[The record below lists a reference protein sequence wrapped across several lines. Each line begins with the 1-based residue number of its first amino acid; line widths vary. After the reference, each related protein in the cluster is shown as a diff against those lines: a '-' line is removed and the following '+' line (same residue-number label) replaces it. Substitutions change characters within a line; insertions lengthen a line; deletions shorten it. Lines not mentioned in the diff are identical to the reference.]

1 MHNISDVIIMLHGFV
16 QYFIQVLLLHVTNL
30 LWFGVR
36 QSNDIDMDRH
46 YSNSVNI
53 QSLEAVFLKLVYELS
68 KRRDKDVED
77 IPDEKKASL
86 P

>member
-1 MHNISDVIIMLHGFV
+1 MSPTSCGL
-16 QYFIQVLLLHVTNL
+16 
-30 LWFGVR
+30 GVR

-53 QSLEAVFLKLVYELS
+53 QSLEAVFLKLAYELS

-77 IPDEKKASL
+77 IPDEKKHHCPEVFSLTQYMTCLIMCFVYVASYIQ
-86 P
+86 